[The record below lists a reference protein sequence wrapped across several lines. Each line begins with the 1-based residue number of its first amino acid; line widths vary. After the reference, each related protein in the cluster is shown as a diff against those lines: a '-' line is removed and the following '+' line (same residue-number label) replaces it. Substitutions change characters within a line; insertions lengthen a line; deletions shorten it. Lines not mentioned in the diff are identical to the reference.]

1 MPEEPL
7 KDKIPNR
14 TIIVRKPIR
23 RPIVVPRHTRERR
36 RREIH
41 ELYESVRQNSDQERE
56 LIYNDLKKNHSP
68 STMIDLF
75 YDLLG
80 KDLANVLTKVQEI
93 YNTYEDEPI
102 IELEDVLYKKDGKT
116 LEERIYHWFKEYNKP
131 SQIQSLFF
139 KLCNILNTEKHNMV
153 SQVIKLKTKVEY
165 IEVFR
170 NCDDCYSGIC
180 EEYCDEEVHRADE
193 WDEPPYHTNCECE
206 AIFYEEYDLDPD
218 DPTI

>member
-1 MPEEPL
+1 MNKEKIAKSPP
-7 KDKIPNR
+7 KDDLDDKNKKNR
-14 TIIVRKPIR
+14 TIIVRKPLR
-23 RPIVVPRHTRERR
+23 RPIVVPRYTRERR

-102 IELEDVLYKKDGKT
+102 IELEDILYKKDG
-116 LEERIYHWFKEYNKP
+116 FKKNG
-131 SQIQSLFF
+131 
-139 KLCNILNTEKHNMV
+139 V
-153 SQVIKLKTKVEY
+153 S
-165 IEVFR
+165 
-170 NCDDCYSGIC
+170 
-180 EEYCDEEVHRADE
+180 
-193 WDEPPYHTNCECE
+193 
-206 AIFYEEYDLDPD
+206 
-218 DPTI
+218 